1 LHASVNFKI
10 MRFVN
15 REIIFLQN
23 DFGSIS
29 LISRSPPMEF
39 QIGDKGENPTIFY
52 KQRTESRDN
61 TSRHRHVDRQ
71 KHDLVQEMQQ
81 KSLQP

>member
-1 LHASVNFKI
+1 
-10 MRFVN
+10 
-15 REIIFLQN
+15 
-23 DFGSIS
+23 
-29 LISRSPPMEF
+29 MEF